1 MFGVRLGLGLG
12 IGIWVRGRVWFW
24 VRIDWVRVS
33 FRDRVRLGQTLLGTY
48 VGLGWSMIFF
58 LRPCVLGTVK

>member
-12 IGIWVRGRVWFW
+12 IGIWDRGRVWFW

-58 LRPCVLGTVK
+58 FETMCLRYC